1 MSVLSPEALLHVIG
15 SAARVRR
22 MPRHG
27 RAVTTGVAALAG
39 ALALS
44 GCGSA
49 AGNVPV
55 PPAPQCHAQPTGA
68 LCIKVFQSGHTVRDV
83 IAYLSASESPL
94 GGRTWRLTLSRYG
107 CDPGSQAR
115 PHCRPAAA
123 YPGVT
128 RRGRPPIE
136 TSCRQNGSMTV
147 MTTPR
152 GCHDTLA
159 QETASLGDWPTFR
172 VPKKLAT
179 RTWLCVSEE
188 IRSAGSWHQ
197 PEHVIATDPL
207 RACATVGPT

>member
-1 MSVLSPEALLHVIG
+1 
-15 SAARVRR
+15 
-22 MPRHG
+22 MPGHG
-27 RAVTTGVAALAG
+27 RAIVIGVAALATV
-39 ALALS
+39 LALT

-49 AGNVPV
+49 SGKVPV
-55 PPAPQCHAQPTGA
+55 PPVPQCHAQPTGA
-68 LCIKVFQSGHTVRDV
+68 LCIKVFQSGHAVRDV

-107 CDPGSQAR
+107 CDPGSQPR
-115 PHCRPAAA
+115 PQCRPAST

-136 TSCRQNGSMTV
+136 TSCRENGSTTV
-147 MTTPR
+147 ITTPS

-159 QETASLGDWPTFR
+159 QETASFGDWPAFH
-172 VPKKLAT
+172 VPKKFAT

-188 IRSAGSWHQ
+188 IRSAGSWRQ
-197 PEHVIATDPL
+197 PQQAIATDPV